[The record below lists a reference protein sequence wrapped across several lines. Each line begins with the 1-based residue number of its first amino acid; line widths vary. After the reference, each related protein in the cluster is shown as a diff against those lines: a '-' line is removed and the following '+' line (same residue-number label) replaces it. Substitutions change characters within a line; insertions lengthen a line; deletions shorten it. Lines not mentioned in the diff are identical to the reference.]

1 MEQQGQIQKPSP
13 DGENE
18 KVIKNEDLNKENDPN
33 AKKEEKVEN
42 NNNLENA
49 PVPGLFDEQV

>member
-1 MEQQGQIQKPSP
+1 MEQQGQIQKPSH

-33 AKKEEKVEN
+33 AKKEEEVEN
-42 NNNLENA
+42 NNNLEDA